1 MNKETTKDYI
11 LKAVAPCSMFCST
24 CTGCKYGDIS
34 IHAKELLRLLDGH
47 KEFLD
52 KNLKKEYRHKLDEFI
67 IFQKKLK
74 KYANPKCNGCR
85 EGGATGC
92 SIKGCFINE
101 CTKEHKV
108 NFCGECALFPCNKVN
123 NKIFKENVIKKW
135 YEGNA
140 RIKEIGIE
148 AYYEERKDNP
158 HYIDHKK

>member
-1 MNKETTKDYI
+1 M
-11 LKAVAPCSMFCST
+11 
-24 CTGCKYGDIS
+24 
-34 IHAKELLRLLDGH
+34 HAKELLILLDGH

-67 IFQKKLK
+67 IFQKKLE

-108 NFCGECALFPCNKVN
+108 NFCGECALFPCDKVN

-135 YEGNA
+135 YEGNE
-140 RIKEIGIE
+140 RIKEVGIE
-148 AYYEERKDNP
+148 AYYKERKDKP
-158 HYIDHKK
+158 HYIDHKKNNYNKIKRS